1 MSTGIT
7 LVLSTLGMD
16 TAAESASLEASLLLL
31 QANKR
36 IHKIPV
42 TQATIKNL
50 YTKGFIWQVF
60 IVLIEYLQERIVPT
74 LTFVGRYFPVDMKH
88 ILQVIQEDQILKV
101 CIALLIGTVLGLE
114 REYKRKAAGMRTMTL
129 ICVSSA
135 IFTIL
140 SAELGYPNSPDR
152 VASNILTGVGFIGA
166 GVIFKND
173 YTIDGITTAASIWIA
188 AALGMAVG
196 MSQYVLAVG
205 GLAGA
210 LIVLIL
216 MEFTEKS
223 IAEVNDKR
231 YYIIYFHEDKF
242 QEVDIEHILRNFGL
256 KYKRMFIVR
265 KADLIELSYTV
276 RGNRS
281 KMEQLDEFLLQ
292 NKSITEFQIQLNPF

>member
-1 MSTGIT
+1 MAGIY
-7 LVLSTLGMD
+7 
-16 TAAESASLEASLLLL
+16 SLNSQPAGKNC
-31 QANKR
+31 ANPYICK
-36 IHKIPV
+36 K
-42 TQATIKNL
+42 L
-50 YTKGFIWQVF
+50 
-60 IVLIEYLQERIVPT
+60 
-74 LTFVGRYFPVDMKH
+74 FPHNMKH
-88 ILQVIQEDQILKV
+88 VVQIIQEDQILKV
-101 CIALLIGTVLGLE
+101 CVALLIGTLLGLE

-129 ICVSSA
+129 ICLSSTL
-135 IFTIL
+135 FTIL

-188 AALGMAVG
+188 AALGMAIG

-242 QEVDIEHILRNFGL
+242 PEVDIEHILRNFGL

-281 KMEQLDEFLLQ
+281 KMEQLDDFLLQ
-292 NKSITEFQIQLNPF
+292 NKSVTEFQVQQNPL